1 MASSKERNEI
11 VDKTS
16 SVMGYFRKIFQAQ
29 PELLATRSNDE
40 VIRRWLSDHPGHD
53 ELPKSVRN
61 SLANLKSI
69 LRKKQCAEDNHAAR
83 VPVMNGKPIEGKPK
97 SLEMLEAQIDDAL
110 TLARLLDRDGL
121 ASVIKLLHRA
131 RNEVVWKIGQ

>member
-1 MASSKERNEI
+1 MASSQERNDMVE
-11 VDKTS
+11 KNS
-16 SVMGYFRKIFQAQ
+16 SVMGYFRKIFKAR

-40 VIRRWLSDHPGHD
+40 VIQRWLADHPGHD

-69 LRKKQCAEDNHAAR
+69 LRKKQCAEGNHAGS
-83 VPVMNGKPIEGKPK
+83 VPVLDGKPIAGKPK